1 MQWNCSWTTAIP
13 DYKAWGAELQSCDYN
28 STTLVPRSQPQTWN
42 CSWMTAILEGL
53 ELQPGNTGSKVL
65 GYGSQCQGSRI
76 AVCVSWLQFQTLQ
89 NRSHPTAILSF
100 SALLLHSSISAKL
113 VQPYWCLLLTPQLS
127 SLASNFSCTFF
138 AYRSLEQSTGCN
150 YVFGQPVKPTVDG
163 LIMCIT
169 CQIHFVGPSLR
180 LTACQPVCLSMFW
193 WACGSQEQQERV

>member
-1 MQWNCSWTTAIP
+1 
-13 DYKAWGAELQSCDYN
+13 
-28 STTLVPRSQPQTWN
+28 
-42 CSWMTAILEGL
+42 MTAILEGL
-53 ELQPGNTGSKVL
+53 ELQPGNTDCNSGPLALRSITQNL
-65 GYGSQCQGSRI
+65 GT
-76 AVCVSWLQFQTLQ
+76 CVSWLQFQTLQ

-150 YVFGQPVKPTVDG
+150 YVFSQPVKPTVDG

-169 CQIHFVGPSLR
+169 YQIHFVGPSLT